1 MTFQPSEPY
10 RPPVDGPSGGAVP
23 PQTPPPV
30 DPLAPQGTNPFAPP
44 PVLPPQAPPPL
55 ASPLFNPPRPPRP
68 QAPPSTGRSRRWV
81 LAAALA
87 GALFGVLAGGGGWY
101 LLNRHD
107 GGKAITAATGTAAP
121 TATTAPSPTLT
132 TGFPSPTPTLTP
144 ASTPTPTPTATATGA
159 RLSLVQD
166 PAGFGLLVPDGWRRR
181 PDGPPVFYDSPDGE
195 SLIQVFSMGGGAPYD
210 QAVAT
215 DASLASNPARF
226 PGYHRIRLE
235 QTPGGGAELEYAY
248 DLAGHG
254 VRRVVDHIL
263 VAPDGQAWAV
273 LVAGPEASW
282 PTPSGDL
289 LHSAVGSFCL
299 AGRCPTG

>member
-1 MTFQPSEPY
+1 MTNRWDPQRQQWVEQASPGAGGM
-10 RPPVDGPSGGAVP
+10 PPAV
-23 PQTPPPV
+23 
-30 DPLAPQGTNPFAPP
+30 
-44 PVLPPQAPPPL
+44 PPPL
-55 ASPLFNPPRPPRP
+55 APPLL
-68 QAPPSTGRSRRWV
+68 TGRPAGRSGTPGDRSHRRV
-81 LAAALA
+81 LLAAVA
-87 GALFGVLAGGGGWY
+87 GALLGVLAGGGWY
-101 LLNRHD
+101 LLNRDD
-107 GGKAITAATGTAAP
+107 GRMTLPGAVGTAVP
-121 TATTAPSPTLT
+121 TVTTAPSPTLA
-132 TGFPSPTPTLTP
+132 TGLPSPTPTPTSTP
-144 ASTPTPTPTATATGA
+144 TPTPTPTATGPH
-159 RLSLVQD
+159 LSLVQD
-166 PAGFGLLVPDGWRRR
+166 PAGFSLLVPDGWRRR

-195 SLIQVFSMGGGAPYD
+195 SLIQVFSMGSDSPYD
-210 QAVAT
+210 QALTT
-215 DASLASNPARF
+215 DASLASNPTRF
-226 PGYHRIRLE
+226 PNYRRIRLE